1 MASKLLQ
8 GPNPFLLPLTSAVL
22 AKLTSSSP
30 FLEDTSFKFQRPP
43 PQAPHPQRN
52 PAKGHI

>member
-22 AKLTSSSP
+22 AKLTSSFP
-30 FLEDTSFKFQRPP
+30 FLEDISFKFQRPQ